1 MNESIKKDFI
11 ELSKSYFELQKENAR
26 LRELLSKLGVSDI
39 PYSCPF
45 VGQIYAKPCPFCGA
59 TPGPRDEHGH
69 GGPRMLLMIPDDAE
83 DWEEEDEE
91 DWEEDEED
99 WEEDEENENNKER
112 ENEEKDGNCEGN
124 NLRWVI
130 VCDCGCALD
139 SLEGEGPK
147 ELWERWNRRA
157 NIK

>member
-69 GGPRMLLMIPDDAE
+69 GGPRMIMIPD
-83 DWEEEDEE
+83 DEE

-99 WEEDEENENNKER
+99 GENLEEDEENE
-112 ENEEKDGNCEGN
+112 EKDINYEGD
-124 NLRWVI
+124 NLRWTI

>member
-1 MNESIKKDFI
+1 MHENIKKDFI

-45 VGQIYAKPCPFCGA
+45 AGQVYVKPCPFCGA
-59 TPGPRDEHGH
+59 APGLCDEDGN
-69 GGPRMLLMIPDDAE
+69 GGPRMAMIP
-83 DWEEEDEE
+83 EDEE

-99 WEEDEENENNKER
+99 ADNLEEDGEN
-112 ENEEKDGNCEGN
+112 ENEEKDWNCEGN
-124 NLRWVI
+124 NLRWAI
-130 VCDCGCALD
+130 ECDCGCVLD

>member
-45 VGQIYAKPCPFCGA
+45 AGQIYVKPCPFCGA
-59 TPGPRDEHGH
+59 APGPCDEHGH
-69 GGPRMLLMIPDDAE
+69 GGPRMIMIPD
-83 DWEEEDEE
+83 DEE

-99 WEEDEENENNKER
+99 GENLEEDEENE
-112 ENEEKDGNCEGN
+112 EKDINYEGD
-124 NLRWVI
+124 NLRWTI

-157 NIK
+157 NIR